1 MEKRW
6 KAPLLASTDW
16 EESGK
21 VLQRSFKPSI
31 QTKSSTTT
39 EDEMRI
45 VSCRE
50 EGVIWVL
57 LVPQYEYVSFDDLI
71 TQSDFILITASAGE
85 DTVGV
90 FNKKTFGKMKNDAI
104 LINISR

>member
-1 MEKRW
+1 M
-6 KAPLLASTDW
+6 ASTEW

-21 VLQRSFKPSI
+21 VLQGSFKLSI
-31 QTKSSTTT
+31 QARSSTTT

-50 EGVIWVL
+50 EDVIWVF
-57 LVPQYEYVSFDDLI
+57 LVSQYEYVSFDDLT
-71 TQSDFILITASAGE
+71 TQSDFIIITASAGE

-90 FNKKTFGKMKNDAI
+90 FNKETFGKMKNDAI
-104 LINISR
+104 LVNISR